1 MRLPLAVPLLS
12 SPRRRLRPHLVTG
25 LAVLLLPLVTGPVAA
40 QPIPGLPLE
49 TFLADRGIDVAG
61 RADLATGGGWS
72 DAKQTCLIRV
82 LARLSAPEE
91 LVAGW
96 RREAAEFGTAQPP
109 IADRLVLV
117 RGRATYVA
125 PRTLPADQAR
135 LAAQP
140 QIDLVRVE
148 SESGRLVDVA
158 CLAAPRRWARWQ
170 PLDEPVE
177 VLGLPLAAGPGPV
190 SDEPPPAG
198 HSRPAA
204 EAADFVAAV
213 AVTWRPRTPLGEL
226 GMDYGLFAPV
236 VDGGRL
242 QAGDRA
248 AFYALL
254 EAVGRAAAGAIEAVA
269 GPPGDIVTLI
279 DPGQK
284 WFPDRRGD
292 PVTVR
297 GIVRRVTRIAVD
309 EPARREQIGADHYW
323 ELFVFVPTPPLSV
336 YGREQDDYPIV
347 CCVRSLPAGFPTG
360 DQVSEIASVSGFTFK
375 RYGFPLNDIQRKGL
389 RLETPLIVGR
399 APVWTPRPTAAGLS
413 GVLFWVFAG
422 LSAAVGLAVIAG
434 VWNLSRS
441 RPSRGRDLPE
451 RIELPP
457 GV

>member
-1 MRLPLAVPLLS
+1 MRLPPACPPQ
-12 SPRRRLRPHLVTG
+12 SPRRRRGPDAAALLV
-25 LAVLLLPLVTGPVAA
+25 ALLLPLLARAAAA

-61 RADLATGGGWS
+61 RADLAAAGGWS

-96 RREAAEFGTAQPP
+96 RREAAEFGTAPPP

-125 PRTLPADQAR
+125 PRTLPPDQAR

-148 SESGRLVDVA
+148 SESGRLVDIA
-158 CLAAPRRWARWQ
+158 CVAAPRRWARWQ

-177 VLGLPLAAGPGPV
+177 VLGLPLAAGSGPV
-190 SDEPPPAG
+190 ADEPPTGGRPW
-198 HSRPAA
+198 PAA
-204 EAADFVAAV
+204 EAVDFLAAV

-254 EAVGRAAAGAIEAVA
+254 EAAGRAAAGAIEAAA
-269 GPPGDIVTLI
+269 GPPADIVPLI

-297 GIVRRVTRIAVD
+297 GVVRRVTRIAVD
-309 EPARREQIGADHYW
+309 EQPRRDQIGADHYW

-347 CCVRSLPAGFPTG
+347 CCVRALPAGFPTG

-389 RLETPLIVGR
+389 RLETPLLVGR
-399 APVWTPRPTAAGLS
+399 APVWNPRPTAAGLS

-441 RPSRGRDLPE
+441 RPARGRDLPE

-457 GV
+457 EV